1 VRDAASA
8 AAAAAVRALNAGGR
22 EGWRGGGV
30 RHDHGEGEHD
40 VACGWHWEPARAVE
54 ARAIMAAMRPNARL
68 GATETR
74 ARRCRKWR
82 PHSRRAAVPLQL
94 RVGHRH
100 AGGGLS
106 SGVGDGRA
114 PARLV
119 CLWRRRVCNGGAST
133 DPKGRSGTDG
143 ILIRSHKGECEPLTH
158 HLSNLLLDVFGSEEA
173 ALVILTI
180 RVNQN
185 KSTDVR
191 SLPLRGR
198 HGCEQ
203 FVAGAGS
210 GAQSLHQRV
219 DQQRHT
225 AGVEHLLLVGVQ
237 QGKVESGQVNL
248 VEVSLSGIIKCRQG
262 KGGLYPRGARYPALR
277 VEEIVHSLAR

>member
-1 VRDAASA
+1 MPAGVPADAAGA
-8 AAAAAVRALNAGGR
+8 PETRGR
-22 EGWRGGGV
+22 RRERRRERRQGV
-30 RHDHGEGEHD
+30 DGKRQHE
-40 VACGWHWEPARAVE
+40 VACGRHWELGGSVQAS
-54 ARAIMAAMRPNARL
+54 AIMAAVCANPRL
-68 GATETR
+68 RAGAKCR
-74 ARRCRKWR
+74 ARRCRKR
-82 PHSRRAAVPLQL
+82 RCRRRRAGIPLHL
-94 RVGHRH
+94 RVGRRH
-100 AGGGLS
+100 ASGGLARVS
-106 SGVGDGRA
+106 DGGA
-114 PARLV
+114 PALCV
-119 CLWRRRVCNGGAST
+119 CLWGRRVCNGGAST
-133 DPKGRSGTDG
+133 DSKGRGGADG
-143 ILIRSHKGECEPLTH
+143 ILIRSHKHECEPITL
-158 HLSNLLLDVFGSEEA
+158 HLSNLILDVFGSEDP

-191 SLPLRGR
+191 ILSLRGR

-225 AGVEHLLLVGVQ
+225 ARIEHLLLGGVQ

-262 KGGLYPRGARYPALR
+262 KGGLYTRGAR
-277 VEEIVHSLAR
+277 